1 MPLQQSSIGPSQQ
14 IVSKQETE
22 TKLDV
27 IKPSDSSEGYSQASD
42 GEDSSKTCS
51 AKGSEQQNESEVVG
65 VLEGLIRGT
74 SAILRE

>member
-1 MPLQQSSIGPSQQ
+1 M
-14 IVSKQETE
+14 
-22 TKLDV
+22 
-27 IKPSDSSEGYSQASD
+27 SD

-74 SAILRE
+74 SAILQE